1 MNDRRPSAL
10 LNRFGD
16 GIGASPPRWSPLAL
30 MLERSR
36 DCEARI
42 RQRALA
48 GPLFLERF
56 LHKLAN
62 SREEKTVSP
71 DARDP

>member
-1 MNDRRPSAL
+1 MNDRRPSAVL
-10 LNRFGD
+10 YRFSD
-16 GIGASPPRWSPLAL
+16 GIGASPPSWSPLTL

-36 DCEARI
+36 DCDVRI
-42 RQRALA
+42 GQRTHA

-56 LHKLAN
+56 LRKLAN
-62 SREEKTVSP
+62 SGEEKTVSP